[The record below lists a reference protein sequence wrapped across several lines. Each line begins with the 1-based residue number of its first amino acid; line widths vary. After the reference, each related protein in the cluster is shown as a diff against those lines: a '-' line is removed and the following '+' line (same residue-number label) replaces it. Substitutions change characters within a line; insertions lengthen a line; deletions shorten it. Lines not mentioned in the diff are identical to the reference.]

1 MSYRFMRV
9 MVFFDLP
16 TVTASD
22 RREYSKFRRNLIK
35 SGFLMMQES
44 VYTKIAL
51 NQNVAAVVC
60 NEIKKIKPPSGTVQV
75 LVVTENQF
83 SKIETVVGSVKSDVL
98 DSDERVIIL

>member
-1 MSYRFMRV
+1 
-9 MVFFDLP
+9 
-16 TVTASD
+16 
-22 RREYSKFRRNLIK
+22 
-35 SGFLMMQES
+35 MQES

-60 NEIKKIKPPSGTVQV
+60 NEIKKIKPPSGTVQI

>member
-1 MSYRFMRV
+1 MRV

-16 TVTASD
+16 SVTASD

-60 NEIKKIKPPSGTVQV
+60 NEIKKFKPPSGTVQV
-75 LVVTENQF
+75 LIVTENQF
-83 SKIETVVGSVKSDVL
+83 SKIETIVGSVKSDVI

>member
-16 TVTASD
+16 SVTASE
-22 RREYSKFRRNLIK
+22 RREYSRFRRNLIK

-51 NQNVAAVVC
+51 NQNVAATVC

-75 LVVTENQF
+75 LVVTEKQF
-83 SKIETVVGSVKSDVL
+83 SKIETIVGTIKSDVL
-98 DSDERVIIL
+98 DSDERVVIL

>member
-60 NEIKKIKPPSGTVQV
+60 NEIKKIKPPSGTVQI

>member
-1 MSYRFMRV
+1 MRV

-60 NEIKKIKPPSGTVQV
+60 NEIKKIKPPSGTVQI